1 MAINF
6 PSAPSVGQLYTFN
19 GKVWQYDGSGWVFFG
34 LAGPTGSTGP
44 TGITGPTGMTGFG
57 ATGPSGP
64 TGFNG
69 VLGGTGPTGSTG
81 PGTGFLYQYDSLVG
95 AGEPDAG
102 HFKFDLALS
111 TPPTNVSFYHSDFNG
126 TDISAFLNVIDN
138 TGSFT
143 VVMIDPANPG
153 GHYIAFRCTSAFT
166 TSGNMLTASIDG
178 SSIVRKGT
186 FLDDSGPFY
195 VWLESS
201 GVAGATGPTG
211 PTGAAGTN
219 GTNGAIGPTGN
230 TGPAGASDGLSGLLE
245 GPSNKT
251 YRILE
256 KSPIAMTITEFTAK
270 LSAGTCTAKL
280 QINGVDVTTGSISA
294 TTTQQSVTPSGANAV
309 AAGDVVQ
316 LVVGS
321 VSSAA
326 DLSFTFKYTRP

>member
-6 PSAPSVGQLYTFN
+6 PTSPVVDQTYVFN
-19 GKVWQYDGSGWVFFG
+19 GKVWKFDGGGWVFLG
-34 LAGPTGSTGP
+34 QAGPTGP

-69 VLGGTGPTGSTG
+69 VLGGTGPTGQTG
-81 PGTGFLYQYDSLVG
+81 PGTGFLYEYDTVTG
-95 AGEPDAG
+95 AGEPDPG
-102 HFKFDLALS
+102 HFKFNLS
-111 TPPTNVSFYHSDFNG
+111 ITTPPTNVSFYAQDFNG
-126 TDISAFLNVIDN
+126 TDISSFLNVIDN

-143 VVMIDPANPG
+143 VVMIDPVNPN
-153 GHYIAFRCTSAFT
+153 GHYLAFRCTSVFT
-166 TSGNMLTASIDG
+166 TSGNMLTATIDG

-195 VWLESS
+195 VWFESS

-211 PTGAAGTN
+211 PTGSAGSN
-219 GTNGAIGPTGN
+219 GVTGATGN
-230 TGPAGASDGLSGLLE
+230 TGPAGASDGLAGLLE

-251 YRILE
+251 YRVLE
-256 KSPIAMTITEFTAK
+256 KSPIALTITEFTTK
-270 LSAGTCTAKL
+270 LAAGTCTAKL
-280 QINGVDVTTGSISA
+280 QINGVDVTGGSIS
-294 TTTQQSVTPSGANAV
+294 TTTAQQSTTPSAANVV
-309 AAGDVVQ
+309 AAGDTVS